1 VPLTESGDQRA
12 TFFEDPRHDDELPT
26 VNEAFWSALI
36 EHIDQNAST
45 PPRVILDV
53 GCHTGGLLEA
63 LSRRFTPTEL
73 FGIEPLAAARS
84 AASRR
89 LVGAADTVSLLDPSD
104 WNHVPTGG
112 IDLVVSHEMLYL
124 EQDLLNFMEQVRRVL
139 TADGVSYVVLGCHT
153 ENPLWQTWK
162 APLLAAGHRVYDHE
176 PLQIMEAAAAVGLVP
191 SVQPLRRS
199 GWVTYDPL
207 NAQFRFPT
215 VRAMFEHHYL
225 HKLLF
230 RLELGDDGTPST

>member
-1 VPLTESGDQRA
+1 MPLKEIAAQRT

-36 EHIDQNAST
+36 GHIEHDGTT
-45 PPRVILDV
+45 PPRSILDV

-63 LSRRFTPTEL
+63 LSRRFAPTEL
-73 FGIEPLAAARS
+73 FGIEPIALARS

-89 LVGAADTVSLLDPSD
+89 LAGATATVKLLDTSEWD
-104 WNHVPTGG
+104 CVPAGG
-112 IDLVVSHEMLYL
+112 VDLVVSHEMLYL
-124 EQDLLNFMEQVRRVL
+124 EPDLPDFMERVCRVL
-139 TADGVSYVVLGCHT
+139 AADGVSYLVLGCHT
-153 ENPLWQTWK
+153 ENPLWPTWK
-162 APLLAAGHRVYDHE
+162 APLVSSGHSVYDYA
-176 PLQIMEAAAAVGLVP
+176 PLEIMEAAAAVGLVP

-207 NAQFRFPT
+207 RAEFRYPT
-215 VRAMFEHHYL
+215 VRAMLEHHYL

-230 RLELGDDGTPST
+230 RLELDDDGPPPS